1 MRRLRVLTKQQ
12 HIRSHSVLDWACQT
26 LWPIQLDDGER
37 QFSCLRPAIQPSA
50 RTECVSLPPDS
61 PHGKTRV
68 PRRDGYINGSALHKP
83 VAGLAKLLWLRDAEI
98 SVRSRELKFLM
109 PNNYSCGLRRI
120 AKSNA
125 CMGSTYWTWL
135 DQGARSSLKLFWAV
149 ETS

>member
-50 RTECVSLPPDS
+50 RIECVSLPLGFPS
-61 PHGKTRV
+61 RKTQAPKRG
-68 PRRDGYINGSALHKP
+68 GYIIGSAFHKP

-98 SVRSRELKFLM
+98 SVRSREERSL
-109 PNNYSCGLRRI
+109 PNDYSCGLRRI
-120 AKSNA
+120 AKSSA
-125 CMGSTYWTWL
+125 CMGSTYRTWL
-135 DQGARSSLKLFWAV
+135 DQRARSSLKLFWAV
-149 ETS
+149 ETV